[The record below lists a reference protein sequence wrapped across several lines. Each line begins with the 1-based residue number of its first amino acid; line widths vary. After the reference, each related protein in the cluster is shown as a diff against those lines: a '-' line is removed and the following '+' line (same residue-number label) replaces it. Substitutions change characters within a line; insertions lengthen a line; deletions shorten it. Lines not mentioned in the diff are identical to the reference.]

1 MSLQEATR
9 LHQAGDLAGAVK
21 LYNIVLKNGK
31 RKERAIAVMNY
42 GALLRKSG
50 KVDEAIKLY
59 ESSQEKEF
67 EPGILNNLG
76 NCLLEQNRVIEA
88 LGYFRKSLSITSGY
102 VEPRVSLWKCLSLL
116 GLHELANR
124 FCVVSFAELT
134 DAEDRQKL
142 MLPYMESLMNLKN
155 KRDIS
160 NTAF

>member
-67 EPGILNNLG
+67 EPGIK
-76 NCLLEQNRVIEA
+76 Q
-88 LGYFRKSLSITSGY
+88 
-102 VEPRVSLWKCLSLL
+102 PR
-116 GLHELANR
+116 ELFTRA
-124 FCVVSFAELT
+124 
-134 DAEDRQKL
+134 K
-142 MLPYMESLMNLKN
+142 
-155 KRDIS
+155 
-160 NTAF
+160 